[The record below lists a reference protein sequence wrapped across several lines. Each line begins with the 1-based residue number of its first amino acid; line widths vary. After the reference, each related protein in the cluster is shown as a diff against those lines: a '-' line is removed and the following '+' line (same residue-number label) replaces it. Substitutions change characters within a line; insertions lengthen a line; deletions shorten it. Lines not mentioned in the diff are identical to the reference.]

1 MNFMVGLVCKVL
13 KKINNWP
20 VPCPHYVEERGNHKM
35 VSFMKSYEN
44 QTYALMRIMAG
55 FLFLWHGSEKLLAF
69 PTESMATGYVKW
81 VAGSIELVG
90 GVLIM
95 IGLFTA
101 PVAFLASGLMAA
113 AYWMAHGTND
123 FLPILNRG
131 ELAAL
136 YCFVFLYISAK
147 GSGICSVDAAKG

>member
-1 MNFMVGLVCKVL
+1 
-13 KKINNWP
+13 
-20 VPCPHYVEERGNHKM
+20 M
-35 VSFMKSYEN
+35 VSFMKAYEA

-55 FLFLWHGSEKLLAF
+55 FLFLWHGSQKLLGF
-69 PTESMATGYVKW
+69 PGESMAGGYVKW
-81 VAGSIELVG
+81 VAGGIELVG

-123 FLPILNRG
+123 FFPILNRG

-136 YCFVFLYISAK
+136 YCFVFLYISSK
-147 GSGICSVDAAKG
+147 GDGIWSVGKD